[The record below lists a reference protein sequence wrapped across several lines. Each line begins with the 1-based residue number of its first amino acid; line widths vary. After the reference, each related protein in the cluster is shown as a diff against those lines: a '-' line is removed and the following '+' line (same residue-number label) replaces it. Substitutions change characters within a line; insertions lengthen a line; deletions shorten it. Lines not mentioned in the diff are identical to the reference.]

1 MRTRVTATNM
11 NAARDM
17 AKRAALSLAPHDGSL
32 VHGIEEIL
40 QRAASE
46 ERNTHAYRNQTG
58 HLQQS
63 TRAQVVSESDDEFRA
78 RIEMGEEYA
87 SYVEARGYSNFRS
100 IVSKAATEIAAHVA
114 NVSKRNLT

>member
-1 MRTRVTATNM
+1 MKTTLQSETS
-11 NAARDM
+11 ARAL
-17 AKRAALSLAPHDGSL
+17 AKKADLYLAPHDGQM
-32 VHGIEEIL
+32 VNGIMEIL
-40 QRAASE
+40 QRYAAE
-46 ERNTHAYRNQTG
+46 ERNTHDYRNQTG

-63 TRAQVVSESDDEFRA
+63 TRAVVVDESDDHFEA
-78 RIEMGEEYA
+78 HLEMGEEYA